1 MPHLQKIN
9 SFQWHSTKIKRGN
22 TCLDSQNS
30 RLSSRLRLSENNT
43 QKRRRRRYKTSH
55 QYFSR
60 VTMHYQM
67 ILVSLKYSTFENI
80 YKFTKLSNNEYDI
93 NDCVHNRFFFRS
105 AVSTIALMLLFFI
118 WFISKTG
125 IKKKNWKTVKVFC
138 YKFDNKWKKKYF
150 ICLDSSTLEVNN

>member
-80 YKFTKLSNNEYDI
+80 YKFTKLSNI
-93 NDCVHNRFFFRS
+93 FFFSLCCFYHCIDVIVFHLVYKQNRN
-105 AVSTIALMLLFFI
+105 
-118 WFISKTG
+118 
-125 IKKKNWKTVKVFC
+125 KKEKLKNG
-138 YKFDNKWKKKYF
+138 
-150 ICLDSSTLEVNN
+150 